1 MNDKEIKIFY
11 EVLDVL
17 NMKKL
22 EHPREYNN
30 VNTKFI
36 FKEERHVTNNV
47 VKGIIM
53 FELNNE
59 YIVDIYIDNGMDN
72 ILNGLLNLKFNNFEH
87 AKEEYDNLL
96 KYLDYTDILTILTDA
111 KQKLLLN
118 N

>member
-17 NMKKL
+17 NTKKL
-22 EHPREYNN
+22 KHPREYNN

-53 FELNNE
+53 FELNDE
-59 YIVDIYIDNGMDN
+59 
-72 ILNGLLNLKFNNFEH
+72 
-87 AKEEYDNLL
+87 
-96 KYLDYTDILTILTDA
+96 
-111 KQKLLLN
+111 
-118 N
+118 